1 MAGTAEEITAGFQE
15 VEHTADWA
23 LDIWAP
29 TLEQLFEQ
37 AARGMLLLAG
47 IELAPQAREGRQ
59 LDLLAIDLEGLLVNF
74 LNELLYWGESECL
87 AFDVFHLSIR
97 GLYLE
102 GLHLTGRVEGAPI
115 TTQTKEIKAVT
126 FHNLVIHHDAGVF
139 RVRIVFDV

>member
-1 MAGTAEEITAGFQE
+1 MAGTAAEITAGFQE

-23 LDIWAP
+23 LDVWAP

-37 AARGMLLLAG
+37 AARGMLALTG
-47 IELAPQAREGRQ
+47 IQLSPQAREARQ
-59 LDLLAIDLEGLLVNF
+59 LDLLAIDLESLLVNF

-87 AFDVFHLSIR
+87 AFDNFHLRIQ
-97 GLYLE
+97 

-115 TTQTKEIKAVT
+115 AEQNKEIKAVT
-126 FHNLVIHHDAGVF
+126 YHNLVVRREAGVF